1 MGAFFVSNNLKFIPM
16 LLFQKHLLVSITTR
30 VYNSFCI
37 KPVLMCILKQRLY
50 CMYKF

>member
-1 MGAFFVSNNLKFIPM
+1 MGAFFVSINLKFILM
-16 LLFQKHLLVSITTR
+16 LLFQKHLLVSTATQ
-30 VYNSFCI
+30 VYKSFCI